1 MLSFFLEL
9 FSNNN
14 IIYQTA
20 DMDNKSEDLYRSE
33 IRQSQIENLLEKVRT
48 KNYSKYLY
56 KLTLSKVRG
65 FSDKVITFDFPVTA
79 LVGPN
84 GGGKT
89 TILGAAGC
97 AYKTVKPRQFFAK
110 SGHLDDSMLDW
121 RMEDELIDRQIRTS
135 DTIKRTVSF
144 RSLKWNREALDRE
157 VKVFGVSRT
166 VPATE
171 RIELRRFA
179 TNNFEVNQDQIQLLE
194 LPVKTAVEKILGKS
208 IEGYSL
214 IKVDSRGRV
223 TLLKGQ
229 TDDGTITY
237 SEFHF
242 GAGES
247 SVIRMVMGIESLP
260 DYSLVLI
267 EEIENGLHPLAT
279 VRMVEYLIDI
289 AERKKIQS
297 IFTTHSNDALLP
309 LPDDAIWAAIGNRVS
324 KGKLNINSLRAIT
337 GQIDARLAIFTE
349 DVFSMEWVA
358 AMLRNYGNVAVELV
372 EIHAL
377 GGDGTAVSLNETH
390 NRDPTARFKSTCF
403 IDGDSNQETNEETL
417 VFRLPGDCPPEKYV
431 FDKVMEKID
440 TEGGKLAVALHQPFS
455 DTEKVVTLIKNTRR
469 LNRDIHTL
477 YSAIGEKLGFL
488 SEAIVQGAFL
498 ATWCHCYPDEVRSTL
513 NPIDALLPMINRT

>member
-1 MLSFFLEL
+1 LP
-9 FSNNN
+9 
-14 IIYQTA
+14 
-20 DMDNKSEDLYRSE
+20 RSE
-33 IRQSQIENLLEKVRT
+33 IRHSQIENLLEKVRT
-48 KNYSKYLY
+48 KNYYRYLN

-65 FSDKVITFDFPVTA
+65 FSDKVVTFDFPVTA
-79 LVGPN
+79 IVGPN

-97 AYKTVKPRQFFAK
+97 AYKSVKPRLFFAK
-110 SGHLDDSMLDW
+110 SGNLDDSMLDW
-121 RMEDELIDRQIRTS
+121 RMEYELIDRQIRSS

-144 RSLKWNREALDRE
+144 RSLKWNREALDRD

-179 TNNFEVNQDQIQLLE
+179 TNDFVVDLEQIYSLEV
-194 LPVKTAVEKILGKS
+194 PVKAAVEKILGKS
-208 IEGYSL
+208 IDGYSL
-214 IKVDSRGRV
+214 IKFDSRGKV

-229 TDDGTITY
+229 TDDGTINY

-247 SVIRMVMGIESLP
+247 SVIRMVMGIESSP
-260 DYSLVLI
+260 DYSLILI

-358 AMLRNYGNVAVELV
+358 AMLRNYGNVAVDLV

-377 GGDGTAVSLNETH
+377 GGDGTAVSLNESH
-390 NRDPTARFKSTCF
+390 NRDPTTRFKSACF
-403 IDGDSNQETNEETL
+403 IDGDSQQATSNETL
-417 VFRLPGDCPPEKYV
+417 VYRLPGDCAPEKYV

-440 TEGGKLAVALHQPFS
+440 TAGGKLTVALHQPFS
-455 DTEKVVTLIKNTRR
+455 DTHKVVALINDTHR

-488 SEAIVQGAFL
+488 PEPIVQGAFL
-498 ATWCHCYPDEVRSTL
+498 ATWCHCYPEEVRSTL
-513 NPIDALLPMINRT
+513 SPIDNRLPMINRQ